1 MLLNSAFLKKNTHS
15 INTSR
20 DTMDPRAPKIAT
32 AALVFGVISVLLSIL
47 SYVFDLGLAD
57 GFGLEEAVLLSV
69 SGVLFIVWYIAS
81 RERPE
86 MEMISSPTTE
96 EQFAAIESMPTK
108 FRSTSTEVDQF
119 GFETNTQTSL
129 QTKSIVESILGE
141 SKTIEASEIGNAYA
155 ALTSDS
161 ESIGSQQ
168 VKSNPAPHRHTVQNR
183 EVVKPSRNSQ
193 DSFQRTEILNIPLP
207 GQAGVKETSDQPWL
221 SQGHEFQTS
230 GIDHIPLPVAEKPEI
245 VPSAVELPPVEI
257 SDNVPSAVEL
267 PPVEISEIV
276 QTEASHVEVPDMP
289 NLDDLFIDEP
299 SQVQS
304 NPRTTP
310 ALPNLDDLF

>member
-1 MLLNSAFLKKNTHS
+1 M
-15 INTSR
+15 
-20 DTMDPRAPKIAT
+20 
-32 AALVFGVISVLLSIL
+32 VL
-47 SYVFDLGLAD
+47 G
-57 GFGLEEAVLLSV
+57 EEAVLLSV

-161 ESIGSQQ
+161 ESIVPS
-168 VKSNPAPHRHTVQNR
+168 KSKAICTPSTHCSKSRSRKT
-183 EVVKPSRNSQ
+183 SRNSQ
-193 DSFQRTEILNIPLP
+193 ILS
-207 GQAGVKETSDQPWL
+207 KEL
-221 SQGHEFQTS
+221 KF
-230 GIDHIPLPVAEKPEI
+230 
-245 VPSAVELPPVEI
+245 
-257 SDNVPSAVEL
+257 
-267 PPVEISEIV
+267 
-276 QTEASHVEVPDMP
+276 
-289 NLDDLFIDEP
+289 
-299 SQVQS
+299 
-304 NPRTTP
+304 
-310 ALPNLDDLF
+310 

>member
-1 MLLNSAFLKKNTHS
+1 
-15 INTSR
+15 
-20 DTMDPRAPKIAT
+20 MDPRAPKIAT

-47 SYVFDLGLAD
+47 SYLFNLGLAD

-69 SGVLFIVWYIAS
+69 SGVLFLVWYIAS

-86 MEMISSPTTE
+86 MEMISSPTAE
-96 EQFAAIESMPTK
+96 EQFEAIESMPTK

-155 ALTSDS
+155 ALTSDP

-183 EVVKPSRNSQ
+183 EVVKPSRDSQ
-193 DSFQRTEILNIPLP
+193 DSFQRTEVLNIPLP
-207 GQAGVKETSDQPWL
+207 GQVEVRETPDQPWL

-230 GIDHIPLPVAEKPEI
+230 GINHIPLPVAEKPEI

-257 SDNVPSAVEL
+257 SEVVPSAVEL
-267 PPVEISEIV
+267 PPVQI
-276 QTEASHVEVPDMP
+276 EASHAEVPKMP

-299 SQVQS
+299 SQIQS

>member
-1 MLLNSAFLKKNTHS
+1 
-15 INTSR
+15 
-20 DTMDPRAPKIAT
+20 MDPRAPKIAT

-207 GQAGVKETSDQPWL
+207 GQAWGQRDFYQPWL

-276 QTEASHVEVPDMP
+276 QTEASHVEVPGMP

>member
-1 MLLNSAFLKKNTHS
+1 
-15 INTSR
+15 
-20 DTMDPRAPKIAT
+20 MDPRAPKIAT
-32 AALVFGVISVLLSIL
+32 AALGFGVISVLLSIL
-47 SYVFDLGLAD
+47 SYVFNLGLAD

-69 SGVLFIVWYIAS
+69 SGVLFLVWYIAS

-96 EQFAAIESMPTK
+96 EQFEAIESMPTK

-155 ALTSDS
+155 ALTSDP

-183 EVVKPSRNSQ
+183 EVVKPSRDSQ
-193 DSFQRTEILNIPLP
+193 DSFQRTEVLNIPLP
-207 GQAGVKETSDQPWL
+207 GQVEVKETPDQPWL

-230 GIDHIPLPVAEKPEI
+230 GMDHIPLPVAEKPEI

-257 SDNVPSAVEL
+257 SEVVPSAVEL
-267 PPVEISEIV
+267 PPVQI
-276 QTEASHVEVPDMP
+276 EASHAEIPKMP

-299 SQVQS
+299 SQIQS

>member
-32 AALVFGVISVLLSIL
+32 AALVFGVISALLSIL

-207 GQAGVKETSDQPWL
+207 AAGVKETSDQPWL
-221 SQGHEFQTS
+221 SRS
-230 GIDHIPLPVAEKPEI
+230 
-245 VPSAVELPPVEI
+245 
-257 SDNVPSAVEL
+257 
-267 PPVEISEIV
+267 
-276 QTEASHVEVPDMP
+276 
-289 NLDDLFIDEP
+289 
-299 SQVQS
+299 
-304 NPRTTP
+304 
-310 ALPNLDDLF
+310 